1 MSADPKRLKIK
12 DYSYTLPDDRIAKYP
27 LPDRSGSKLLFYQQG
42 KIWDKAFTSLPDLLP
57 ANSLLIFNNT
67 KVVQARLFFQRPSGS
82 IIEVF
87 CLEPLQPTTEM
98 QLAMQQTGSCTWS
111 CLVGNAKRWKEQALT
126 LSFPLDNGQYGTL
139 KVEKEE
145 RMVDSYAIRFSW
157 EPAHL
162 TFADILE
169 KAGNLPLPPYL
180 NRPATNADK
189 QSYQTVYARQAGAVA
204 APTAGLHFTETILK
218 ALQDKNVRTQE
229 VTLHVGAG
237 TFKPVKAEEMEN
249 HAMHREEIYVS
260 EECLQALLK
269 QVSKPIIPVG
279 TTSLRTLE
287 SVYWLGVSLV
297 LNPNQ
302 NATDLQVPQ
311 WLPYEVKENILPAD
325 ALSAALAFL
334 HQNHLDY
341 LRANT
346 QLLIAPGYTFKLITG
361 LITNFHQ
368 PESTLLL
375 LVSALIGE
383 DWRRVYEHALTH
395 DYRFLSFGDSSL
407 LLP

>member
-12 DYSYTLPDDRIAKYP
+12 DYTYLLPDDRIAKYP

-42 KIWDKAFTSLPDLLP
+42 KIRDYAFTSLPDLLP
-57 ANSLLIFNNT
+57 PDSLLVFNNT
-67 KVVQARLFFQRPSGS
+67 KVVQARLFFRRPSGS

-87 CLEPLQPTTEM
+87 CLEPLQPVTEM
-98 QLAMQQTGSCTWS
+98 QLAMQQTHSCTWN
-111 CLVGNAKRWKEQALT
+111 CLIGNAKRWKESFLT
-126 LSFPLDNGQYGTL
+126 LTFPLENGQSGTL
-139 KVEKEE
+139 KVEKKEKIA
-145 RMVDSYAIRFSW
+145 DSYGVHFSW

-162 TFADILE
+162 TFAEILE

-180 NRPATNADK
+180 NRSATLSDQ
-189 QSYQTVYARQAGAVA
+189 QSYQTVYAQQAGAVA
-204 APTAGLHFTETILK
+204 APTAGLHFTEALFK
-218 ALQDKNVRTQE
+218 ALEAKNICTQE

-237 TFKPVKAEEMEN
+237 TFKPVKTQKMEN

-260 EECLQALLK
+260 RACIQKLLS
-269 QVSKPIIPVG
+269 QIPRPIIPVG

-287 SVYWLGVSLV
+287 SIYWLGVSL
-297 LNPNQ
+297 LLKPSINP
-302 NATDLQVPQ
+302 TELMVTQ
-311 WLPYEVKENILPAD
+311 WLPYEEKENITVAQ
-325 ALSAALAFL
+325 ALQAVLNYL
-334 HQNHLDY
+334 HQNSLDY

-346 QLLIAPGYTFKLITG
+346 QLLIAPGYTFKLVTG

-383 DWRRVYEHALTH
+383 DWRRVYEHALAH
-395 DYRFLSFGDSSL
+395 NYRFLSFGDSSL

>member
-27 LPDRSGSKLLFYQQG
+27 LLNRSGSKLLIYQQG
-42 KIWDKAFTSLPDLLP
+42 KIWDEAFTSLPDLLP
-57 ANSLLIFNNT
+57 ADSLLIFNNT

-87 CLEPLQPTTEM
+87 CLEPLQPITEM

-111 CLVGNAKRWKEQALT
+111 SLVGNAKRWKEQALT
-126 LSFPLDNGQYGTL
+126 LSFPLDNGQNGTL

-145 RMVDSYAIRFSW
+145 RMQDSYAIRFSW
-157 EPAHL
+157 EPALL

-218 ALQDKNVRTQE
+218 ALQDKSIQTQE

-269 QVSKPIIPVG
+269 QVTKPIIPVG

-287 SVYWLGVSLV
+287 SIYWLGVSLV

-302 NATDLQVPQ
+302 NPANLQVPQ
-311 WLPYEVKENILPAD
+311 WLPYEVKGNMSPIE
-325 ALSAALAFL
+325 ALRAALAFL
-334 HQNHLDY
+334 HQNRLDY

-383 DWRRVYEHALTH
+383 DWRRVYQHALTH